1 MITPDYDPRFLDTYI
16 DYIGPEVMT
25 KVLMRLLDMGYEY
38 LNKETKEYLL
48 DKEADIH
55 VDHYG
60 YINVLTEAVKIKN
73 KARRVY
79 AYDVLEAEILPYI
92 PKHTLLDIKGKTVIF
107 GGFKSKDDMLY
118 MLDVMTGTLLPA
130 DTITLARLK
139 ESSSWK
145 IFLAKAYKKYSKGVT
160 GKIFAYDKLEA
171 VKQRLKAD
179 GYDISAI
186 NDGSL
191 CLRLGEDM
199 KVWNYAFLSDFM
211 ASPEPLLDID
221 DIGLPVLRKDNTV
234 IVKDNVDEDFRIDF
248 FDKMERL
255 PDGTAGFKCKYTGT
269 HRYCLP
275 LQGNEDKLKKR

>member
-16 DYIGPEVMT
+16 DYMGPEVMT

-48 DKEADIH
+48 DKESDIH

-60 YINVLTEAVKIKN
+60 CINVLTEEVKAKK
-73 KARRVY
+73 KARKAY

-92 PKHTLLDIKGKTVIF
+92 PKHTLLNIKGNTVMF

-118 MLDVMTGTLLPA
+118 ILDAMTGTLLQA
-130 DTITLARLK
+130 GTITLARLK

-160 GKIFAYDKLEA
+160 GKIFAYDKLLA
-171 VKQRLKAD
+171 VKTRLKMD
-179 GYDISAI
+179 GYDISQI
-186 NDGSL
+186 KDGSL

-199 KVWNYAFLSDFM
+199 KVWSYAFLSDFM
-211 ASPEPLLDID
+211 ASPEPLIDID
-221 DIGLPVLRKDNTV
+221 DISLPVLSKGSTV

-248 FDKMERL
+248 FDTMERL
-255 PDGTAGFKCKYTGT
+255 PDGTAGFRCRYTGT
-269 HRYCLP
+269 HRYCLL